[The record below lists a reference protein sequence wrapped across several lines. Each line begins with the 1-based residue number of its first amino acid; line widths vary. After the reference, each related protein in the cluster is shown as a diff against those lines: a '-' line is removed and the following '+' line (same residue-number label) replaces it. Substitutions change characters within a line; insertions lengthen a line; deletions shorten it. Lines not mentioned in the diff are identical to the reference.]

1 MTKQILLRFG
11 DLMLKGRNIG
21 SFLRRIKDHVR
32 EKMKDLDV
40 EVESQHDRMFI
51 GYRQEDERNV
61 LNRLSRIPGL
71 MSYSIVYVTE
81 PDFEKIIELAREVID
96 LEIEQDGVR
105 FKIETKRAD
114 KTLPLNSQEITLKLA
129 GPILAGAKR
138 RVVVDVRDPE
148 EILHIEIRKEH
159 AYLYLKTIPGLGGYP
174 VGILGKGLVMTSSG
188 IDSPVAAFFAMK
200 QGIEVELF
208 HFESTPMTP
217 IESVQKV
224 VDVAKV
230 LRLYAPRETIRLH
243 LVPFR
248 DIHNA
253 ILEYVPSP
261 YTITIMRRMM
271 YRLAERYVK
280 KNRLLTIITGE
291 SVGQVASQT
300 LQSLKA
306 IEVVTSFPIIRP
318 LVTMDKT
325 EIIKVARTIGTF
337 DISTRPFEDCCSIYV
352 PKQPATKPMH
362 IYALRYE
369 ELFDYETLLEDS
381 LKHVRTLSVGPS
393 FELDLAGSGMTVEE
407 ALGNDYNG
415 IGDEDDHVET
425 KSQF

>member
-1 MTKQILLRFG
+1 MMTKQILLRFG

-21 SFLRRIKDHVR
+21 SFLKRIKNHVR

-40 EVESQHDRMFI
+40 DVEPQHDRMFI
-51 GYRQEDERNV
+51 GYRDEDESIV
-61 LNRLSRIPGL
+61 LKRLAQIPGL

-81 PDFEKIIELAREVID
+81 PDFEKIIDLARQVID
-96 LEIEQDGVR
+96 REIEEDGVR

-114 KTLPLNSQEITLKLA
+114 KTLAQNSQEITRKIA

-138 RVVVDVRDPE
+138 RVIVDVRNPE
-148 EILHIEIRKEH
+148 EVLHIEIRKEH
-159 AYLYLKTIPGLGGYP
+159 AYVYLKTIPGLGGYP

-188 IDSPVAAFFAMK
+188 IDSPVAAFLAMK

-230 LRLYAPRETIRLH
+230 LSLYAPKETIRLH
-243 LVPFR
+243 LVPFKA
-248 DIHNA
+248 IHHA
-253 ILEYVPSP
+253 ILEFVPSP
-261 YTITIMRRMM
+261 YTITVMRRMM
-271 YRLAERYVK
+271 YRLSERYVK
-280 KNRLLTIITGE
+280 KNRLLTVITGE

-318 LVTMDKT
+318 LVTTDKT
-325 EIIKVARTIGTF
+325 DIIKIARKIKTF
-337 DISTRPFEDCCSIYV
+337 EISTRPFEDCCSMYV

-369 ELFDYETLLEDS
+369 ELFDYETLLEAS
-381 LKHVRTLSVGPS
+381 LERIRTLSIDPS
-393 FELDLAGSGMTVEE
+393 FDLDLASAGMTVEE

-415 IGDEDDHVET
+415 IGDDDDHVET
-425 KSQF
+425 KP

>member
-32 EKMKDLDV
+32 EKVSDLDV
-40 EVESQHDRMFI
+40 EVEAQHDRMFI
-51 GYRQEDERNV
+51 GYRDKDERAV
-61 LNRLSRIPGL
+61 LERLSRIPGL

-81 PDFEKIIELAREVID
+81 PDFERIIDLARRIID
-96 LEIEQDGVR
+96 REIEEDGVR

-114 KTLPLNSQEITLKLA
+114 KSLPLNSQEITQKLA

-148 EILHIEIRKEH
+148 EVLHIEIRKER

-174 VGILGKGLVMTSSG
+174 VGTLGKGLVMMSSG
-188 IDSPVAAFFAMK
+188 IDSPVSAFLAMK

-224 VDVAKV
+224 VDNARV
-230 LRLYAPRETIRLH
+230 LRRYAPKETIRLH

-248 DIHNA
+248 AIHSA
-253 ILEYVPSP
+253 ILDYVPSP
-261 YTITIMRRMM
+261 YTITVMRRMM
-271 YRLAERYVK
+271 YRLAERFVK

-291 SVGQVASQT
+291 SIGQVASQT

-318 LVTMDKT
+318 LVTTDKT
-325 EIIKVARTIGTF
+325 EIIRIARMIGTF
-337 DISTRPFEDCCSIYV
+337 DISTRPFADCCSIYV

-362 IYALRYE
+362 TFALRYE
-369 ELFDYETLLEDS
+369 RLFDYEALLEDS
-381 LKHVRTLSVGPS
+381 LEHIRTLSIGPS
-393 FELDLAGSGMTVEE
+393 FELDFAGSGMAVEE
-407 ALGNDYNG
+407 VLGKDYNG
-415 IGDEDDHVET
+415 SGDGDDHVET
-425 KSQF
+425 EP